1 MAKACVNCGGCGYTA
16 VIRAAAKDDGTV
28 AIDIDSE
35 CSALDELAARLQAVE
50 PYGEMGDLLQTATF
64 QAASD
69 CLHHSSCPV
78 PTAVLKAI
86 EVEAGVALPS
96 TVTIEITRDEG

>member
-1 MAKACVNCGGCGYTA
+1 MARAKVQCGGCGYTA
-16 VIRAAAKDDGTV
+16 AVRVSKNHDGTV
-28 AIDIDSE
+28 AVDIDSE
-35 CSALDELAARLQAVE
+35 CAALVELAARLQAVE
-50 PYGEMGDLLQTATF
+50 PYGELGSMLQTATY
-64 QAASD
+64 QAAGG

-96 TVTIEITRDEG
+96 TIEIEIESDQT